1 MEAEFTLVRRIEIA
15 RKMTAR
21 AASVKD
27 WRLNRK
33 ADREA
38 KAEAVRLTKEGRGY
52 VIATPREIRAM
63 YPFLFQFEDG
73 PDRDK
78 KMVWAFCPSYP
89 YGDGRCRIFLCVI

>member
-1 MEAEFTLVRRIEIA
+1 
-15 RKMTAR
+15 MTER

-38 KAEAVRLTKEGRGY
+38 RAVARKLTEEGRGY
-52 VIATPREIRAM
+52 VIATPVEIRAM
-63 YPFLFQFEDG
+63 YPALCPFEPW

-89 YGDGRCRIFLCVI
+89 YGDGRCRISVVII